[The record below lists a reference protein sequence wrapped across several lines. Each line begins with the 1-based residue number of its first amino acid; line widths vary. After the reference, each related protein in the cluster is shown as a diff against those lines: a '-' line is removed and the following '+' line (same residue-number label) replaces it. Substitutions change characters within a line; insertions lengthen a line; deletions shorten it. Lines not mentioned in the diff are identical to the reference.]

1 MLFQRF
7 SDDRSGSVMPL
18 LALAAIPVVGL
29 IGASVDYSRAAA
41 VQATLQ
47 AAADS
52 TSLAMYRN
60 ASTLSAAQLQ
70 TQGQTYFS
78 ALFTNNSA
86 AAPTV
91 NVTYANNGG
100 AAGSQVVVTANSSV
114 NTVFMG
120 IMGFSRLPIAAS
132 STAQWGNTR
141 LRVALVLDN
150 TGSMSS
156 GGSGTPSSPNKIQ
169 ALQTASHN
177 LLTQLQTAATNDGDV
192 YVSIIPFAKDV
203 NVGATNYSQTWVDFT
218 SWDSSNGTNVV
229 TGQTCTT
236 HNGHQRC
243 TNTTQ
248 WTPANHNTWNGCV
261 TDRDQNYD
269 TTNATPISGGTLFPA
284 EQYDACPTAIVPL
297 TYDWTALSK
306 KIDAMAPNGGTNQ
319 AIGLAWGWQSL
330 SQTSPLNA
338 PAEDPN
344 YKYQHV
350 VIILSDG
357 LNTQDR
363 WYGNGST
370 WSSQVDARQ
379 ELACD
384 NMKNAGITIY
394 TVQVNTDKEATSSV
408 LQYCAGAKAGVGDT
422 SKFFLLTTPNQI
434 ITTFAQIGTS
444 LSQLRIA
451 Y

>member
-7 SDDRSGSVMPL
+7 LDDRSGSVMPL

-41 VQATLQ
+41 IQATLQ

-60 ASTLSAAQLQ
+60 ASTLPATQLQ
-70 TQGQTYFS
+70 AQGQAYFN
-78 ALFTNNSA
+78 ALFVNTGAAPPTINVTYTNNS
-86 AAPTV
+86 
-91 NVTYANNGG
+91 
-100 AAGSQVVVTANSSV
+100 GSQVVVTASSSV
-114 NTVFMG
+114 STVFMG
-120 IMGFSRLPIAAS
+120 IMGFSRLPIAAT
-132 STAQWGNTR
+132 STAVWGNTR

-150 TGSMSS
+150 TGSMSQ
-156 GGSGTPSSPNKIQ
+156 GGAGTPSSPNKIQ

-177 LLTQLQTAATNDGDV
+177 LLNQLQAAATNDGDV

-203 NVGATNYSQTWVDFT
+203 NVGASNYSQSWLDFT
-218 SWDSSNGTNVV
+218 SWDAANGSNVV

-236 HNGHQRC
+236 RSGRQHC
-243 TNTTQ
+243 TNTTT
-248 WTPANHNTWNGCV
+248 WTPNAHSTWNGCV
-261 TDRDQNYD
+261 TDRDQNND
-269 TTNATPISGGTLFPA
+269 TTNTAPTSGGTLFPA
-284 EQYDACPTAIVPL
+284 EQYDACPAAIVPL
-297 TYDWTALSK
+297 TYNWSTLSAA
-306 KIDAMAPNGGTNQ
+306 IDAMSPNGGTNQ

-344 YKYQHV
+344 FKYQHV

-363 WYGNGST
+363 WYGNGTT
-370 WSSQVDARQ
+370 WSSQVDGRQ
-379 ELACD
+379 EIACD

-394 TVQVNTDKEATSSV
+394 TVQVNTDNEAPSAV
-408 LQYCAGAKAGVGDT
+408 LKYCAGTKAGVAD
-422 SKFFLLTTPNQI
+422 SSRFFLLTTPNQI

-451 Y
+451 N

>member
-7 SDDRSGSVMPL
+7 RDDRSGSVMPL
-18 LALAAIPVVGL
+18 LALAAVPVVGL

-52 TSLAMYRN
+52 TSLALYKT
-60 ASTLSAAQLQ
+60 APTLTAAQLQ
-70 TQGQTYFS
+70 AQGQAYFN
-78 ALFTNNSA
+78 ALFVNTG
-86 AAPTV
+86 AAPPTV
-91 NVTYANNGG
+91 SVTYTNT
-100 AAGSQVVVTANSSV
+100 AGSQVVVTANSSV
-114 NTVFMG
+114 NTLFMG
-120 IMGFSRLPIAAS
+120 IMGFTQLPISAS
-132 STAQWGNTR
+132 STAVWGNTR

-150 TGSMSS
+150 TGSMSQ
-156 GGSGTPSSPNKIQ
+156 GGAGTTSSPNKIQ

-177 LLTQLQTAATNDGDV
+177 LLKQLQAAATNNGDV

-203 NVGATNYSQTWVDFT
+203 NVGSSNYSQSWIDFT
-218 SWDSSNGTNVV
+218 AWDVANGKCSKSRYTSKSSCTSNGGT
-229 TGQTCTT
+229 
-236 HNGHQRC
+236 
-243 TNTTQ
+243 
-248 WTPANHNTWNGCV
+248 WTPAAHSTWNGCV

-269 TTNATPISGGTLFPA
+269 TTNTVPTSGSTLFPA
-284 EQYDACPTAIVPL
+284 EQYNACPVAIVPL
-297 TYDWTALSK
+297 TYDWTALGNA
-306 KIDAMAPNGGTNQ
+306 IDSMTPNGGTNQ

-338 PAEDPN
+338 PSEDPN

-379 ELACD
+379 EIACD

-394 TVQVNTDKEATSSV
+394 TVQVNTDNEATSAV
-408 LQYCAGAKAGVGDT
+408 LQYCAGSKAGVADA

-434 ITTFAQIGTS
+434 VTTFAQIGTI

-451 Y
+451 Q